1 MMARRFHGDSLRL
14 VGNTLALVDV
24 RDQINRISRRTENH
38 LTVLITG
45 ETGTGKDVVARLI
58 HQTSVGAEGGA
69 FVLVNCSAVAR
80 GLVEREL
87 FGHIQG
93 AFTGAEKSRKGFFH
107 QARRGTLFLNEIG
120 HTSKAF
126 QAKLLSVLE
135 ENMFYRV
142 GSPHAE
148 ATDIKRFVFATN
160 QNLERLATEGRFR
173 EDLYYRIAQHEIHLP
188 PLRER
193 IEDIPAL
200 IDYFN
205 SPASSGSCL
214 NFSREALRMLCE
226 YPWPG
231 NVRELKIV
239 VKRCLTQKFSGEI
252 NTGDLIRIY
261 PRLSFAPV
269 QSHCGARLGE
279 APPVPC
285 WQPLETLPAPDF
297 VEKIKNCWSCDRFQ
311 FQRQRLLNGAAGDN
325 IASFVLRNMPKL
337 LEQHPGFIELESVNP
352 GQITLEGIKEKA
364 EKQYLQ
370 WLLRKPCMDRGKL
383 ADELRCTRRHVNRL
397 LKKHGL
403 TASD

>member
-1 MMARRFHGDSLRL
+1 M
-14 VGNTLALVDV
+14 VDV
-24 RDQINRISRRTENH
+24 RDRINQISQLAESH
-38 LTVLITG
+38 LTVLVTG
-45 ETGTGKDVVARLI
+45 ETGTGKDLVARLI

-160 QNLERLATEGRFR
+160 QNLERLAAEGRFR

-193 IEDIPAL
+193 VEDIPVL
-200 IDYFN
+200 IDYFTD
-205 SPASSGSCL
+205 SSSRGSSL
-214 NFSREALRMLCE
+214 KFTREALRVLCE

-231 NVRELKIV
+231 NVRELKTV
-239 VKRCLTQKFSGEI
+239 VNRCFMQDFSGEI
-252 NTGDLIRIY
+252 DAGDLIRVY
-261 PRLSFAPV
+261 SRFSFASVKPG
-269 QSHCGARLGE
+269 CRTRGE
-279 APPVPC
+279 EDPPVPC

-311 FQRQRLLNGAAGDN
+311 FQRQRLLKEAAGDN

-337 LEQHPGFIELESVNP
+337 LEQHPGVIELKSVNP
-352 GQITLEGIKEKA
+352 GQITLEEIKEKA

-370 WLLRKPCMDRGKL
+370 WLLRKPGMDRGKL
-383 ADELRCTRRHVNRL
+383 ATELRCTRRHVNRL

-403 TASD
+403 METD